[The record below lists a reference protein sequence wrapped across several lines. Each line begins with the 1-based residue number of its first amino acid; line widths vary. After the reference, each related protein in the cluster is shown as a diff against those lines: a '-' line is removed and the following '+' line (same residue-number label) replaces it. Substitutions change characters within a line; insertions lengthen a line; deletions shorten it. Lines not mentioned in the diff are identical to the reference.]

1 MIQARRSE
9 AMPRRSLKRA
19 GMAVEII
26 YKETNMSSKPK
37 ASGSVE
43 AKQPSL
49 EVAGEERSVINS
61 AREQEIRRR
70 AYELYLERG
79 EEPGRDLEDW
89 LQAERE
95 LASHEITPPGE

>member
-1 MIQARRSE
+1 M
-9 AMPRRSLKRA
+9 KRWPPIVIA
-19 GMAVEII
+19 EGRVSPE
-26 YKETNMSSKPK
+26 KSFTRETNLSSKSK

-95 LASHEITPPGE
+95 LASHEITSPE

>member
-1 MIQARRSE
+1 
-9 AMPRRSLKRA
+9 
-19 GMAVEII
+19 
-26 YKETNMSSKPK
+26 MSSRPK

-49 EVAGEERSVINS
+49 EVAGEERSVITS
-61 AREQEIRRR
+61 ACEQEIRRR

-95 LASHEITPPGE
+95 LKPRDHSPRRVGFDPSLSSKGKRYDDYLRNRRQHAPGSVF